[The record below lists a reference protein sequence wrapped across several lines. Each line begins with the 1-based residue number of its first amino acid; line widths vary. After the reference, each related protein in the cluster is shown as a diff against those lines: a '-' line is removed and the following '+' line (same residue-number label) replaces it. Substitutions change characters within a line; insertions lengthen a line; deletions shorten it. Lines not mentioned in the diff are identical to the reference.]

1 MLHCRLHPSQRLRSE
16 MTEKIRI
23 MFHATFREVTGKKEI
38 EEKLEKDRTVYF
50 FLNKL
55 EKTYGK
61 EFKGIID
68 PKTSK
73 ISTEVLVLINGRVIR
88 TTDIILKDK
97 DVLIISLPLGGG

>member
-1 MLHCRLHPSQRLRSE
+1 
-16 MTEKIRI
+16 MTEQIRI
-23 MFHATFREVTGKKEI
+23 IFHATFREVTGKREI
-38 EEKLEKDRTVYF
+38 EEKLEKNRTVKY

-55 EKTYGK
+55 AKKYGK
-61 EFKGIID
+61 EFTGIID

-73 ISTEVLVLINGRVIR
+73 VSTEVLIMINGRVIR